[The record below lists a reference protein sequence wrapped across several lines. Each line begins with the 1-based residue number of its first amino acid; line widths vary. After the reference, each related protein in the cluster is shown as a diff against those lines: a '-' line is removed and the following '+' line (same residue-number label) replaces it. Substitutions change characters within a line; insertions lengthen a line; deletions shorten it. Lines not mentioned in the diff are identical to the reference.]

1 MKVVPHYSIYRIVGL
16 VIILDYFKDSK
27 KKVKYCQERWFP
39 ELTTTVSSYI
49 FMVEK

>member
-27 KKVKYCQERWFP
+27 KSKYCQEGWFP